1 MKVIVFTSSYK
12 RPYMLRSCM
21 LNVKNQTYSGIKHL
35 INITN
40 DINDLQI
47 YLAVID
53 DVFNP
58 RTMRICHSVNNHT
71 HFNNMTAIK
80 QLKTYEDYDLFIKMD
95 DDDIYKAN
103 YVQTIVDAFKADP
116 TIDIVSSKIN
126 YQLNGNRLVYNTK
139 GYDNLGGNPGES
151 TYHMPM
157 TFAFN
162 KKAFNII
169 KDLDYNDMIGYDD
182 MVWRI
187 HWEAHGLKHVAVE
200 NDDNIIWHVH
210 GKNTSTA
217 GFLIDSKPVV
227 VKLSRIKKLLNWLG
241 L

>member
-1 MKVIVFTSSYK
+1 MKVLVFTSSYK

-21 LNVKNQTYSGIKHL
+21 LNVKNQTYSNIKHL

-40 DINDLQI
+40 DIDDLHV
-47 YLAVID
+47 YLDVID
-53 DVFNP
+53 DVFNS

-80 QLKTYEDYDLFIKMD
+80 QLKTHEDYDLFIKMD
-95 DDDIYKAN
+95 DDDIYKAD

-116 TIDIVSSKIN
+116 TIDIVSSKISH
-126 YQLNGNRLVYNTK
+126 QLNGNKLMYNSER
-139 GYDNLGGNPGES
+139 YDNLGGNPGES

-162 KKAFNII
+162 KKAFDVIKNLTHADII
-169 KDLDYNDMIGYDD
+169 GHDD
-182 MVWRI
+182 MMWRI
-187 HWEAHGLKHVAVE
+187 QWEAHGLKHVAVQ
-200 NDDNIIWHVH
+200 NDDNVIWHVH
-210 GKNTSTA
+210 GKNVSTA
-217 GFLIDSKPVV
+217 EFLEKP
-227 VKLSRIKKLLNWLG
+227 KQTILKRLLNWLG

>member
-1 MKVIVFTSSYK
+1 MKVIVFTSSYN

-35 INITN
+35 INITS
-40 DINDLQI
+40 DPNDLQI
-47 YLAVID
+47 YVSMID

-80 QLKTYEDYDLFIKMD
+80 QLKTHEEYDLFIKMD
-95 DDDIYKAN
+95 DDDIYKEY
-103 YVQTIVDAFKADP
+103 YVQTIVDMFRADP

-126 YQLNGNRLVYNTK
+126 FQLNGDKLLYSSE
-139 GYDNLGGNPGES
+139 GYDNLGGNPGDS

-162 KKAFNII
+162 KKAFDVI
-169 KDLDYNDMIGYDD
+169 KDLTRADIQGHDD
-182 MVWRI
+182 MMWRI
-187 HWEAHGLKHVAVE
+187 AWEKHGLKHVAVE

-210 GKNTSTA
+210 GKNVSTA
-217 GFLIDSKPVV
+217 EFLEKP
-227 VKLSRIKKLLNWLG
+227 KQTILKRLLNWLG